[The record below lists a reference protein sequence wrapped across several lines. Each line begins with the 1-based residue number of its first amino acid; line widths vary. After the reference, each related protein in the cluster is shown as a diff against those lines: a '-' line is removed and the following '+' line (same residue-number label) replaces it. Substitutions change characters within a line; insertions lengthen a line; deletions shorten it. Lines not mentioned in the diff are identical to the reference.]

1 MARPAQKKP
10 QPSVRR
16 KADSPRQPT
25 GQRKKKALG
34 SSAKTE
40 QAPKTGPAG
49 EASPS
54 TANEEDRHAHRWTF
68 LTNHTHVLVLIK
80 AQPELILREVAR
92 QVGITER
99 AVQRIIQDLE
109 AAGFILRHK
118 VGRQNHYEV
127 LTERPLRHPIEA
139 HRTIG
144 DLLRLING

>member
-1 MARPAQKKP
+1 MPRPTQKKS
-10 QPSVRR
+10 QPGARR
-16 KADSPRQPT
+16 KTEAARQSPGRSPPELR
-25 GQRKKKALG
+25 RKRPLAVM
-34 SSAKTE
+34 
-40 QAPKTGPAG
+40 PKTGPG
-49 EASPS
+49 SS
-54 TANEEDRHAHRWTF
+54 TQNPPTTEEDRHAHRWTF

-80 AQPELILREVAR
+80 AQPELILREVSR

-109 AAGFILRHK
+109 TAGFILRHK

-127 LTERPLRHPIEA
+127 LTEKPLRHPIEA